1 MSNCISLFVL
11 NIIEGKETTLS
22 FSLLFKGV
30 LCVKNFKQKEVET
43 KITINSNLNDILI
56 NHQKKYKFKGE
67 IKYMEKYTVRI
78 YNNNTQK
85 KIDELA
91 KKFQNQFTSKNDL
104 ITYLIA
110 KGVEKTNSELG
121 LSQEKSLTDL
131 SMNYGELNSNFK
143 SFKQEIGK
151 HLFETNE
158 QIKALQKVNSALY
171 NLMLGYFFEEPI
183 NEKALESGLY
193 DNLPDRIFA
202 EVKDKP
208 IV

>member
-1 MSNCISLFVL
+1 
-11 NIIEGKETTLS
+11 
-22 FSLLFKGV
+22 
-30 LCVKNFKQKEVET
+30 
-43 KITINSNLNDILI
+43 
-56 NHQKKYKFKGE
+56 
-67 IKYMEKYTVRI
+67 MEKYTVRI

-91 KKFQNQFTSKNDL
+91 KKLQNQFSSKNDL

-110 KGVEKTNSELG
+110 KGIEKTNSELG

-131 SMNYGELNSNFK
+131 SVNYGDLKSDFK
-143 SFKQEIGK
+143 SFKQEVGK
-151 HLFETNE
+151 HIFATNE
-158 QIKALQKVNSALY
+158 QVKALQKVNSALY

-183 NEKALESGLY
+183 NEEALESGLY

-208 IV
+208 IG